1 MVIQKFSLHLKS
13 FQMHPCH
20 PVLWLAIV
28 SIGKAEL
35 PAGGSFDLFRRC
47 QGTQTITVLV
57 AEAHGRSGGYLT
69 SMSDELNGTV
79 DKYMNI
85 LSKGIVIIG

>member
-13 FQMHPCH
+13 FQMHPYQVKT
-20 PVLWLAIV
+20 VLWLAVV

-47 QGTQTITVLV
+47 QGTQSSPVLV
-57 AEAHGRSGGYLT
+57 ESISVCTLFLAEAHGRSGGYLT
-69 SMSDELNGTV
+69 SMWDELNETV
-79 DKYMNI
+79 D
-85 LSKGIVIIG
+85 